1 MKIIDLEL
9 HHYNLFCPAP
19 REQILEEESFNPSNA
34 QLFCYVEGEG
44 VFEYIHG

>member
-9 HHYNLFCPAP
+9 HHYNLFCPATG
-19 REQILEEESFNPSNA
+19 EQILDEESFNPSSA